1 MVRYLWRFSIFIFFL
16 ASFFSTSIAFGQER
30 VEIPDIT
37 SGSGLIAITKIPLRE
52 SYPAEGVFYKLGKR
66 LGDIQEGEELKAK
79 EVKKVKTLLSNQVW
93 LQVERDPAKL
103 KGGEPASG
111 WVYVGDAGERNC
123 CFTVK
128 K

>member
-1 MVRYLWRFSIFIFFL
+1 MLFIIAACIGFGGL
-16 ASFFSTSIAFGQER
+16 YAQDRAETNGLSTGHAIVA
-30 VEIPDIT
+30 VE
-37 SGSGLIAITKIPLRE
+37 KVPLRA
-52 SYPAEGVFYKLGKR
+52 SAPQEGFFYTLGKH
-66 LGDIQEGEELKAK
+66 LGPIEKGEELKVT

-123 CFTVK
+123 CFTIK

>member
-1 MVRYLWRFSIFIFFL
+1 MKKWRRVVFLSIL
-16 ASFFSTSIAFGQER
+16 IAFMG
-30 VEIPDIT
+30 
-37 SGSGLIAITKIPLRE
+37 SGSLHAQDKAETNGLSTGHAIVAVEKVPLRA
-52 SYPAEGVFYKLGKR
+52 SAPQEGLFYTLGKH
-66 LGDIQEGEELKAK
+66 LGPIEKGEELKIT

-93 LQVERDPAKL
+93 LQVERDSAKL

-111 WVYVGDAGERNC
+111 WVYVGDAGEKNC